1 MLEFVVMGIP
11 FLYIIVSLWWMCM
24 GMFQYHTVAEAVQ
37 YTAREASVH
46 GAGCV
51 GKTCA
56 TTVEST
62 AQLLAARA
70 IGIPD
75 SALDVTFTSSASTV
89 TCNPLSTCYSNSA
102 KWPSLAGNTALTTE
116 ITVAAT
122 FQFTPAISLWVPG
135 GGKVTFPAVTLGA
148 NSEQPIFY

>member
-1 MLEFVVMGIP
+1 MLPGEQKTIELVRRDGLNFRPQPVDGEPVN
-11 FLYIIVSLWWMCM
+11 
-24 GMFQYHTVAEAVQ
+24 
-37 YTAREASVH
+37 AREEAAITPFQRGGV
-46 GAGCV
+46 
-51 GKTCA
+51 
-56 TTVEST
+56 TVEST